1 MRRRDFIAGLG
12 CAGTWP
18 LSGRAQPERI
28 PVIGFLAAGSNDA
41 KRWGASFPQGLKEAG
56 YVEGQNLAIEYRGG
70 PPRLDRLFEL
80 ATELV
85 RRQVAVILTA
95 NDGPAVAA
103 KRATS
108 TIPIVFFAI
117 GSDPVTL
124 GLVASINRPGGNVTG
139 ASFDSPQLVAKG
151 FDLLCHVV
159 PTAETVAY
167 LTNGASLLSF
177 EETKNSLVAAA
188 GALGRQLIIVE
199 RPTNE
204 ELGHSFATIVERGA
218 GAVIAGPLFGV
229 NADAIVSLAVRHK
242 IPLSGF
248 PSRGG
253 LMSYGV
259 DFADQIRIA
268 AVSPMAEP
276 RQFALT
282 IAVRSWWL
290 CGLRKAEPVEEHK
303 ESGII
308 LDLTRCGQRLNNR
321 AAILQS
327 KKSVMGT
334 GVTPAEESAG
344 AGGAIVEA
352 ASQRV
357 TRLGVVLARRPPSA
371 SPSSRSMP
379 EPNTGDR
386 NSHGSGVEEFRT
398 AKLRRGSPD
407 VCPGPGCGEDDR
419 RLLRFSNGF

>member
-12 CAGTWP
+12 GAGTWP
-18 LSGRAQPERI
+18 LAGRAQRARI
-28 PVIGFLAAGSNDA
+28 PVIGFLAVGPNNA

-85 RRQVAVILTA
+85 SRQVAVILTA

-151 FDLLCHVV
+151 FDLLCQLV

-167 LTNGASLLSF
+167 LANGASLLSF

-199 RPTNE
+199 CPTDD

-218 GAVIAGPLFGV
+218 GAVIAGTLFGV
-229 NADAIVSLAVRHK
+229 NADAIVSLAVEHK

-268 AVSPMAEP
+268 A
-276 RQFALT
+276 
-282 IAVRSWWL
+282 
-290 CGLRKAEPVEEHK
+290 GLVGK
-303 ESGII
+303 I
-308 LDLTRCGQRLNNR
+308 LN
-321 AAILQS
+321 
-327 KKSVMGT
+327 
-334 GVTPAEESAG
+334 
-344 AGGAIVEA
+344 GAIPADLPV
-352 ASQRV
+352 
-357 TRLGVVLARRPPSA
+357 RRSTKFHFVI
-371 SPSSRSMP
+371 
-379 EPNTGDR
+379 NL
-386 NSHGSGVEEFRT
+386 RT
-398 AKLRRGSPD
+398 AKQLGLSVPQH
-407 VCPGPGCGEDDR
+407 
-419 RLLRFSNGF
+419 LLVLADEVIE

>member
-12 CAGTWP
+12 GAGTWP
-18 LSGRAQPERI
+18 LAGRAQQARI
-28 PVIGFLAAGSNDA
+28 PVIGFLAVGANDA
-41 KRWGASFPQGLKEAG
+41 KRWGVSFPQGLKEAG

-70 PPRLDRLFEL
+70 PPSIDRLREL
-80 ATELV
+80 ATELAS
-85 RRQVAVILTA
+85 RQVAVILTA

-108 TIPIVFFAI
+108 TIPIVFFGI

-151 FDLLCHVV
+151 FDLLCQLV

-199 RPTNE
+199 CPTDD

-218 GAVIAGPLFGV
+218 GAVIAGTLFGV
-229 NADAIVSLAVRHK
+229 NADAIVSLAVQHR

-268 AVSPMAEP
+268 A
-276 RQFALT
+276 
-282 IAVRSWWL
+282 
-290 CGLRKAEPVEEHK
+290 GLV
-303 ESGII
+303 GQI
-308 LDLTRCGQRLNNR
+308 LN
-321 AAILQS
+321 
-327 KKSVMGT
+327 
-334 GVTPAEESAG
+334 
-344 AGGAIVEA
+344 GAIPADLPV
-352 ASQRV
+352 
-357 TRLGVVLARRPPSA
+357 RRSTKFHFVI
-371 SPSSRSMP
+371 
-379 EPNTGDR
+379 NL
-386 NSHGSGVEEFRT
+386 RT
-398 AKLRRGSPD
+398 AKQLGLSVPQH
-407 VCPGPGCGEDDR
+407 
-419 RLLRFSNGF
+419 LLVLADEVIE

>member
-1 MRRRDFIAGLG
+1 LPRTFALASIVVVLGTALAVPSFADGGKHWVATWATSPATFFVYTAPPVPVYPPGAPTTFAPANIQPDLVFPFPDAATSGATANNQTFRSIIKPDLWGNTMRFRFSNTFGSQPVTFSTVTVGLQEYSG
-12 CAGTWP
+12 NVVDGTMVRVTF
-18 LSGRAQPERI
+18 G
-28 PVIGFLAAGSNDA
+28 GS
-41 KRWGASFPQGLKEAG
+41 RS
-56 YVEGQNLAIEYRGG
+56 V
-70 PPRLDRLFEL
+70 
-80 ATELV
+80 T
-85 RRQVAVILTA
+85 ILT
-95 NDGPAVAA
+95 P
-103 KRATS
+103 
-108 TIPIVFFAI
+108 P
-117 GSDPVTL
+117 
-124 GLVASINRPGGNVTG
+124 
-139 ASFDSPQLVAKG
+139 
-151 FDLLCHVV
+151 
-159 PTAETVAY
+159 
-167 LTNGASLLSF
+167 
-177 EETKNSLVAAA
+177 
-188 GALGRQLIIVE
+188 
-199 RPTNE
+199 
-204 ELGHSFATIVERGA
+204 
-218 GAVIAGPLFGV
+218 
-229 NADAIVSLAVRHK
+229 
-242 IPLSGF
+242 
-248 PSRGG
+248 PS
-253 LMSYGV
+253 
-259 DFADQIRIA
+259 Q
-268 AVSPMAEP
+268 P
-276 RQFALT
+276 RQFAVT

-290 CGLRKAEPVEEHK
+290 CGLRKAEPVQEHK

-321 AAILQS
+321 AAILRS

>member
-12 CAGTWP
+12 GAGTWP

-28 PVIGFLAAGSNDA
+28 PVIGFLAGGRNDT

-199 RPTNE
+199 CHTDD
-204 ELGHSFATIVERGA
+204 ELGHSFATIVEHGA
-218 GAVIAGPLFGV
+218 GAVIAGTLLGV
-229 NADAIVSLAVRHK
+229 NEDAIVV
-242 IPLSGF
+242 SG
-248 PSRGG
+248 
-253 LMSYGV
+253 
-259 DFADQIRIA
+259 A
-268 AVSPMAEP
+268 
-276 RQFALT
+276 T
-282 IAVRSWWL
+282 
-290 CGLRKAEPVEEHK
+290 
-303 ESGII
+303 
-308 LDLTRCGQRLNNR
+308 
-321 AAILQS
+321 
-327 KKSVMGT
+327 
-334 GVTPAEESAG
+334 
-344 AGGAIVEA
+344 
-352 ASQRV
+352 
-357 TRLGVVLARRPPSA
+357 
-371 SPSSRSMP
+371 
-379 EPNTGDR
+379 
-386 NSHGSGVEEFRT
+386 
-398 AKLRRGSPD
+398 
-407 VCPGPGCGEDDR
+407 
-419 RLLRFSNGF
+419 